1 MLIYLLIASLILF
14 AACNRDGDVIQFPDP
29 NDAPSTAPLVTVFYD
44 PNALGDCGYNDL
56 IYKGV
61 EEAAQ
66 QYGLRTMQLSP
77 SSREEGLIYLQT
89 MFQHSDALN
98 DTVHRLFIVAAASYD
113 DYLRQNNSRFEAN
126 PYIDLLY
133 LETDTPLEGKG
144 STLYL
149 PYYGAM
155 YEAGAIAPVVTPEV
169 LLVGANPKVKSV
181 VDAMQGF
188 SEGFDNSPVP
198 EDKYRPKKLVTV
210 WLSYDV
216 GGGFSVPDTTA
227 MRLMLHQEWEG
238 FEQAIMPICGG
249 AGNTFRRSCES
260 TGGYYYV
267 GIDTTVISTQC
278 HFSVVK
284 HIDRAVARCIGQWL
298 SADGMPKHQRLGQA
312 DGYTEVILHP
322 YDDYSRMCFAE
333 TLTAEMLRNIHEEAI
348 RKESE
353 YEN

>member
-1 MLIYLLIASLILF
+1 MVKYLLIATLILF
-14 AACNRDGDVIQFPDP
+14 AACNRDGDIIQLPDP

-89 MFQHSDALN
+89 MFQHSDALK
-98 DTVHRLFIVAAASYD
+98 DTVRRLFIVAAASYD

-155 YEAGAIAPVVTPEV
+155 YEAGAIAPVVTPEEI
-169 LLVGANPKVKSV
+169 GAHV
-181 VDAMQGF
+181 
-188 SEGFDNSPVP
+188 
-198 EDKYRPKKLVTV
+198 
-210 WLSYDV
+210 
-216 GGGFSVPDTTA
+216 
-227 MRLMLHQEWEG
+227 
-238 FEQAIMPICGG
+238 
-249 AGNTFRRSCES
+249 
-260 TGGYYYV
+260 
-267 GIDTTVISTQC
+267 
-278 HFSVVK
+278 
-284 HIDRAVARCIGQWL
+284 
-298 SADGMPKHQRLGQA
+298 
-312 DGYTEVILHP
+312 
-322 YDDYSRMCFAE
+322 
-333 TLTAEMLRNIHEEAI
+333 
-348 RKESE
+348 
-353 YEN
+353 